1 VLYDSLL
8 ATVLNALRQSEE
20 KHRFCLTPLPLY
32 LWCSTPYGISG
43 KQEKHCH
50 SSHLKVLNAF
60 RRSEVQLQSNAVGS
74 ISPPTAK
81 VEFPHE
87 REGALSQQSQGYG
100 SCGGYGHYRYR
111 AVKPAIQS
119 GY

>member
-1 VLYDSLL
+1 MVEQGSF
-8 ATVLNALRQSEE
+8 A
-20 KHRFCLTPLPLY
+20 
-32 LWCSTPYGISG
+32 
-43 KQEKHCH
+43 H

-87 REGALSQQSQGYG
+87 REGTLSQQSQGYG
-100 SCGGYGHYRYR
+100 SCGSYGHYRYR